1 MPNPFGKPRAGDEL
15 EIPASVWGELLDIVQ
30 WFRGRHSE
38 VGSGSGAPWDEPCF
52 VDFVADSN
60 LSFGQPVWLA
70 APHEAISPAPSGGDF
85 DYATR
90 RFLSRPVLTGLATAT
105 ATHTVD
111 GTPVA
116 KQIGLVAA
124 KRGRATGA
132 AADKLGSA
140 VVSGLAFA
148 WMTGEGEGQ
157 AITPAIGG
165 CQYAASGFA
174 TVVYPVADSAR
185 PSEPHL
191 ALVRFTSPSQVGA
204 QLKFAR
210 STGANQEQQSIAN
223 NLIGTVEALPVDA
236 PGGTPAEGAQPIVL
250 AVIGQRGQ
258 TWGDA
263 LELRRFHLPAS
274 AQIAYVESTACSGAV
289 GVVVH
294 DYDDDLSYEL
304 YWGQVRGVDN
314 QGTMEPELRDSGH
327 FGMPKQVRVDV
338 LNTATGGVATGSP
351 TAWILLPEAAT
362 RALKVGDKIV
372 FRQEFAL
379 RAGDVDPIVSSI
391 NWGEATWADGRFVA
405 INVGPID
412 DDCGQFG
419 CGVAVGVD
427 VPRTESTGI
436 LRMFR
441 GKRPDLTK
449 PMSTTN
455 RAPYELQLGMNKLGR
470 WLSSQSEAKVARI
483 TLPGLPYGNFR
494 EPSTGYPWWTKT
506 DGTQMPNI
514 FRTVYTGRH
523 LVSRKLTD
531 LKNGVELD
539 WSPPGYSGGLYVM
552 SAGNNTDYGN
562 GAMTNGNFNILYLVV
577 RDGLILGGVPTF
589 GGTIGSGI
597 YNFNRDTGADSIN
610 SLSDPDDAITAL
622 DTGCCPKYD
631 AASDVTQGP

>member
-1 MPNPFGKPRAGDEL
+1 MPMERWNAGDAWPGPSAEEHNAVVDCKNDL
-15 EIPASVWGELLDIVQ
+15 DRRRLSLAGE
-30 WFRGRHSE
+30 GPS
-38 VGSGSGAPWDEPCF
+38 
-52 VDFVADSN
+52 
-60 LSFGQPVWLA
+60 A
-70 APHEAISPAPSGGDF
+70 AA
-85 DYATR
+85 
-90 RFLSRPVLTGLATAT
+90 GLATTVIRVANYTGGALLPGGVVAVRDLVVPSTTDSDRMRTEPLPKAFAPT
-105 ATHTVD
+105 AVESQNR
-111 GTPVA
+111 TPGVVVIGCANEEGAIAWVCVAGACVA
-116 KQIGLVAA
+116 KVVAGSESGPNA
-124 KRGRATGA
+124 NPKMLAVIADSTA
-132 AADKLGSA
+132 AAHPTADPAK
-140 VVSGLAFA
+140 AFA
-148 WMTGEGEGQ
+148 RVIDSPAAGDGAYAL
-157 AITPAIGG
+157 AIVGPQGG
-165 CQYAASGFA
+165 GGS
-174 TVVYPVADSAR
+174 SLR
-185 PSEPHL
+185 
-191 ALVRFTSPSQVGA
+191 
-204 QLKFAR
+204 FAR

-274 AQIAYVESTACSGAV
+274 AQIAYVESTAYSGAV

-405 INVGPID
+405 VNVASVD

-449 PMSTTN
+449 PMSATN

-597 YNFNRDTGADSIN
+597 YNFNRDTGGDSIN
-610 SLSDPDDAITAL
+610 SLSDPDDAVTSL